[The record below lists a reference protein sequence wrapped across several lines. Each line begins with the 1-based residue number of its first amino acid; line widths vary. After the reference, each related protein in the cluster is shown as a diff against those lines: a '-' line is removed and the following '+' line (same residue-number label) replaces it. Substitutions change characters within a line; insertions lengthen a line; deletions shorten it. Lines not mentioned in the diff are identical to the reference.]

1 MAENKPKKPKKPQNP
16 ESKPEKQG
24 RLSEA
29 EIRRKQQ
36 NPNEAV
42 GDQMEDRPRVP
53 RPKTSPGA

>member
-1 MAENKPKKPKKPQNP
+1 MSDDTRKNS
-16 ESKPEKQG
+16 ESKPEEQG

-42 GDQMEDRPRVP
+42 GDEMEDHPP
-53 RPKTSPGA
+53 MTPDAS